1 MKRENDE
8 LVDLFRSKL
17 SQSAMPV
24 REDSW
29 EKINSGIAFA
39 KHHRRTVLMRIASV
53 AAVLFV
59 LMASSAAFWFLS
71 PRDEIEQ
78 AFTQLEASNTNIL
91 KGDDVYQSFTPPSFV
106 AAVQQSSSPLSG
118 IPVSQF
124 EDEDSVEI
132 SFSFSF
138 SITSIEENSYKPYVA
153 KDYWHVGTGNQNET
167 SSSSTASSYAE
178 VSSKQASS
186 KNTKWA
192 AKVSGGVSLPDKA
205 VCNKLPFTLGAT
217 MERQLNKYLAVEA
230 GLQYANVP
238 SVDNKLHYIGIP
250 IKLNANFVDT
260 KKLNIYATVGG
271 IADKCIAGAPN
282 NDFKSEPIQLAVT
295 AGVGAS
301 YKLNDQLALFV
312 EPGITHH
319 FKTDSQ
325 LETTRSKRPT
335 NFNVI
340 CGLRMAF

>member
-39 KHHRRTVLMRIASV
+39 NRHRRTVLMRIASV